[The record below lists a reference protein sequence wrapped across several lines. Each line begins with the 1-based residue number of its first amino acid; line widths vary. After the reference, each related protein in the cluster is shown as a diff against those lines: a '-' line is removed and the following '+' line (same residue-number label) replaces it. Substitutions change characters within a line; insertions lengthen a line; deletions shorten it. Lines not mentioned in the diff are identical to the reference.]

1 MEVAFMARKR
11 LDYDEVFKL
20 VTKCRQSGLS
30 DHQWCVENNIK
41 SSTFYT
47 WISRLRELACY
58 EIPDTSCQTKAIA
71 KKQDV
76 VKVEVIPDK
85 LVLPSTE
92 RIHPTFSSI
101 HNNSSSIEI
110 QTQDINIR
118 VDNSVNPML
127 LAQVLQ
133 MLKVVS
139 C

>member
-1 MEVAFMARKR
+1 MMKVFM
-11 LDYDEVFKL
+11 L
-20 VTKCRQSGLS
+20 VSKCRQSGLS
-30 DHQWCVENNIK
+30 DHQWCVENGIK

-58 EIPDTSCQTKAIA
+58 EIPDTSCQTKPIA

-76 VKVEVIPDK
+76 VKIEVIPDK
-85 LVLPSTE
+85 PVFPSTE
-92 RIHPTFSSI
+92 RISQPTFSSI